1 MSQLFT
7 FLLPLAIS
15 LSFFAIRPSPV
26 YSADCSWIETSGEA
40 VVENVTAEEAKQAAL
55 NRARTKAVEGVSGIN
70 VQGSTLVKD
79 FALVAD
85 FIRTLTS
92 GHVVDEKVL
101 GWDSK
106 TYQDRPDAPPV
117 TVYKV
122 NLRTCVKAAEAGDP
136 YFKVKAELNRP
147 VFMAGDEA
155 RITAGCTR
163 DCYLTI
169 VNISADNNI
178 SILYPNKIEPAGRM
192 KGGATYTFPSV
203 PGLALEMYPLQGHKR
218 DAEAFYII
226 ATKEKFDLQSMVKKT
241 EGLTSKELYNAL
253 LSLPATERADEI
265 VMYEVREK

>member
-1 MSQLFT
+1 MKKII
-7 FLLPLAIS
+7 LAI
-15 LSFFAIRPSPV
+15 LTFAICNLQSAI
-26 YSADCSWIETSGEA
+26 YSSSFAADCTWIETSGEA
-40 VVENVTAEEAKQAAL
+40 AVENMTSEEARQSAL
-55 NRARTKAVEGVSGIN
+55 NKARTKAVEGVSGIN

-85 FIRTLTS
+85 FIHTLTS
-92 GHVVDEKVL
+92 GHVVEEKVL

-106 TYQDRPDAPPV
+106 SFQDKPDAPPV

-122 NLRTCVKAAEAGDP
+122 NLRTCVKAADAGDP

-192 KGGATYTFPSV
+192 KGGASYTFPSV

-218 DAEAFYII
+218 DTEAFYII
-226 ATKEKFDLQSMVKKT
+226 ATKGNFDLQGMVKKT
-241 EGLTSKELYNAL
+241 EGLTSKELYNSL
-253 LSLPATERADEI
+253 LSLPATERAEEI
-265 VMYEVREK
+265 VLYEVRAKE